1 MKPGAFRVDAL
12 AVIQRQG
19 RWPENAPVGWSVG
32 LLIAAPDPE
41 GGNVQEVDAAG
52 YARQPIE
59 FFEDFAGG
67 CRGTLQNSQRVSFE
81 PVHAW
86 EEATHVGIFDGELLA
101 ASGPLVRSAGHAG
114 PLEVAFAVTAI
125 QVRFSRRAY

>member
-1 MKPGAFRVDAL
+1 M
-12 AVIQRQG
+12 
-19 RWPENAPVGWSVG
+19 
-32 LLIAAPDPE
+32 
-41 GGNVQEVDAAG
+41 QEVDAAG

-86 EEATHVGIFDGELLA
+86 EEATHVGIFDGWSHGRRIIVHAPYPGADVRKEAIWTNSWFAGTLRLA
-101 ASGPLVRSAGHAG
+101 
-114 PLEVAFAVTAI
+114 
-125 QVRFSRRAY
+125 